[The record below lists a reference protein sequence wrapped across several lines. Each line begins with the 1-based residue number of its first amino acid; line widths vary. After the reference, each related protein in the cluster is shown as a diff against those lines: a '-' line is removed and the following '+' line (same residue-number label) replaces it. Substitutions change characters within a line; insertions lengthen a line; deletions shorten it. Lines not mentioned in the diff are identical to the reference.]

1 MSDPRAR
8 PLNESDLDGDPF
20 AQFGRWFEEAQQA
33 GAPLAEAMA
42 LATATAS
49 GRPSV
54 RMVLLKGVNAG
65 GFVFY
70 SDYESRKGGELAET
84 RQAALLFY
92 WHLLG
97 RQVRAEGAVEP
108 LSAAQSDSYFATRPF
123 GARVSAAVSRQSQ
136 VVAGREELERQVE
149 ELVAKLGGADVP
161 RPERWGGYRLEPEA
175 IEFWQH
181 REDRLHD
188 RLRYQREG
196 GAWVV
201 ERLSP

>member
-8 PLNESDLDGDPF
+8 PLHERDLDPDPF
-20 AQFGRWFEEAQQA
+20 AQFGRWFEEAEAA
-33 GAPLAEAMA
+33 GTPLPEAMA
-42 LATATAS
+42 LATAAS
-49 GRPSV
+49 SGQPSV
-54 RMVLLKGVNAG
+54 RMVLLKAFTAS

-70 SDYESRKGGELAET
+70 SDYESRKGRELAET
-84 RQAALLFY
+84 GRAALLFY
-92 WHLLG
+92 WHALG
-97 RQVRAEGAVEP
+97 RQVRAEGAVVR
-108 LSAAQSDSYFATRPF
+108 LSAAESDAYFATRPL

-136 VVAGREELERQVE
+136 VVPGREELERRVE
-149 ELVAKLGGADVP
+149 ELGAQLGDADLP

-188 RLRYQREG
+188 RLRYRRDG
-196 GAWVV
+196 DAWRI

>member
-84 RQAALLFY
+84 GQAALLFY

-188 RLRYQREG
+188 RLRYRREG
-196 GAWVV
+196 DAWVI